1 MINLSYRKDI
11 DGLRAV
17 AILAV
22 MLSHLNVAGFAGG
35 FVGVDIFFVISG
47 FLITNIILNKPKEF
61 SVSKFYERRIRRI
74 FPALFIVIIF
84 VMITGAFVSNFR
96 AFKELGQSVVAA
108 TFFSSNILF
117 WYKGGYFAAS
127 SLEKPLLHTW
137 SLAVEEQFYL
147 FFPILLIAIN
157 RFLNGKYLR
166 VLLGLGFISLIG
178 SIWGVYAHP
187 EATYYFTPTRMW
199 ELIVGSIIALGAITP
214 LKENIERNFVGTVGL
229 ALIFYSRFFC
239 YVI

>member
-1 MINLSYRKDI
+1 
-11 DGLRAV
+11 
-17 AILAV
+17 
-22 MLSHLNVAGFAGG
+22 
-35 FVGVDIFFVISG
+35 
-47 FLITNIILNKPKEF
+47 
-61 SVSKFYERRIRRI
+61 
-74 FPALFIVIIF
+74 
-84 VMITGAFVSNFR
+84 MITGAFVSNFS

-229 ALIFYSRFFC
+229 ALIFYSIFFYTNKTIFPGHHAIAPVFGAGLIIYSGIDGDSIINKGLRFKPLIFIGLISYSLYLWHWPLIAFTKYFVQRDLNIFRIDIASKC
-239 YVI
+239 HNNSS